1 MFRPLLNNK
10 EVGTN
15 EEELQ
20 PMGEQLQNQV
30 APQPQPVQPLTPQP
44 SQLSFLIT
52 PSLALQ
58 PIKIYCDGD
67 SDTQKRDFLKQAAY
81 GDNKFSSTYGGTID
95 FFPVKTGGVAF
106 QLKDSAGQER
116 FKTSSSAYTK
126 NVQDY
131 FIFANNLERL
141 KDRHECLI
149 KPDTVQRFYFI
160 KTTDN
165 DQDFEQLQAYLAENN
180 IEIFEFKSG
189 VTTQEQIHTFL
200 AQQVYQNYSQAN
212 ANTNANLPSSS
223 TPSPM
228 F

>member
-1 MFRPLLNNK
+1 MFRSLLN
-10 EVGTN
+10 EQVGTN

-20 PMGEQLQNQV
+20 PMGEQNQV

-44 SQLSFLIT
+44 SQLPFLIT
-52 PSLALQ
+52 PSLASQ

-67 SDTQKRDFLKQAAY
+67 VNTQKGDFLKKAAY
-81 GDNKFSSTYGGTID
+81 EANKFSSTYFGGAID
-95 FFPVKTGGVAF
+95 LFFVKIGGVTF
-106 QLKDSAGQER
+106 QLQDSAGQER
-116 FKTSSSAYTK
+116 FKFSSSAHTK
-126 NVQDY
+126 GVHDY
-131 FIFANNLERL
+131 FIFANNFERL

-149 KPDTVQRFYFI
+149 KSDTVQRFYFI

-189 VTTQEQIHTFL
+189 VTTQGQIHTFL

-212 ANTNANLPSSS
+212 ANLPSSS